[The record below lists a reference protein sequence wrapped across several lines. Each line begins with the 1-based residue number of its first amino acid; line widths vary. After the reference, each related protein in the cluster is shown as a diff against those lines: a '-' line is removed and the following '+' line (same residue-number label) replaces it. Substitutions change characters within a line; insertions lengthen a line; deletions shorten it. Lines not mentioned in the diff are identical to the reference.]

1 MMHYTL
7 NSIDYPGENI
17 NIISVCKI
25 MEWNSW
31 KWIWT
36 MEYDANH
43 RYIHLYNVKMT
54 PKRCKNDPTNVS
66 SLISEDRYIAIV
78 TQLNRY

>member
-1 MMHYTL
+1 
-7 NSIDYPGENI
+7 
-17 NIISVCKI
+17 

-43 RYIHLYNVKMT
+43 RYIQRYIQ
-54 PKRCKNDPTNVS
+54 RKNDTKNDTKVKTFNKTTNVS
-66 SLISEDRYIAIV
+66 SLISEDRYMAIV
-78 TQLNRY
+78 TQLHRY

>member
-1 MMHYTL
+1 MMQNIDYTL
-7 NSIDYPGENI
+7 DSIDYPEANI
-17 NIISVCKI
+17 NIISVCKV

-43 RYIHLYNVKMT
+43 RYIQRYNQRLEACRLNVKM
-54 PKRCKNDPTNVS
+54 DQPTCHP
-66 SLISEDRYIAIV
+66 
-78 TQLNRY
+78 

>member
-1 MMHYTL
+1 MYEKSNNMAMKYIDYTL
-7 NSIDYPGENI
+7 NSIDYPEENI

-43 RYIHLYNVKMT
+43 RYCSKI
-54 PKRCKNDPTNVS
+54 
-66 SLISEDRYIAIV
+66 I
-78 TQLNRY
+78 